1 MRMMFSWLFTSWRN
15 MISRKVRCASVAFW
29 KASKIFLS
37 ATVSRVFLSTAFHT
51 IPYAW
56 RREVARQPGA
66 RRRIGRR
73 AEREG
78 QPGCPRV
85 ARAERRGAGGSRSA
99 FCPPATASQLAVL
112 SLLAWQRR
120 KESHRGSQ
128 VCSQRLAGAFGSSQ
142 GPRLAAGPRVPRAR
156 GTRAHTPP
164 ARRRGCAAARSV
176 AGLRAACPSRSHA
189 PACPCAMVCRSLTPI
204 PSTAC
209 IPPHAARRARAPL
222 HLHVWQTQ
230 PQARTAGA
238 VRRLVG
244 ARAWP
249 AAAPL
254 GPRRCAP
261 RPRRVPHVPP
271 CPGAARS
278 RTCAARACL
287 SPRSWRARAS
297 QRSAA
302 RGRLAGGKKKKKK
315 SIVKSPCRA
324 AGLLDL
330 AFTFGGPGPP
340 TARGTPTHETPPRAL
355 LFLPTVQMRGPHPA
369 CFLVPARLRVVSL
382 LPPGDDGVR
391 SVCPL

>member
-128 VCSQRLAGAFGSSQ
+128 VSQRLAGAFGSSQ

-189 PACPCAMVCRSLTPI
+189 PACPCAWCVPRS
-204 PSTAC
+204 
-209 IPPHAARRARAPL
+209 APL
-222 HLHVWQTQ
+222 HCLHSSARRTARSSAAPPARLADATPSSHGGGGAPPRRGARVARRGA
-230 PQARTAGA
+230 PRPAPLRSSAAARPART
-238 VRRLVG
+238 
-244 ARAWP
+244 
-249 AAAPL
+249 PL
-254 GPRRCAP
+254 PRRCAISYL
-261 RPRRVPHVPP
+261 RSTCLSISSLMAGACVPAQR
-271 CPGAARS
+271 G
-278 RTCAARACL
+278 ARATG
-287 SPRSWRARAS
+287 WR
-297 QRSAA
+297 Q
-302 RGRLAGGKKKKKK
+302 KKKKKIDSKK
-315 SIVKSPCRA
+315 SVPSGGAVGSGLYLWWPRPPDRA
-324 AGLLDL
+324 RDAD
-330 AFTFGGPGPP
+330 P
-340 TARGTPTHETPPRAL
+340 RDTPTRPPFPPYSTDEGSA
-355 LFLPTVQMRGPHPA
+355 P
-369 CFLVPARLRVVSL
+369 CL
-382 LPPGDDGVR
+382 LPCTCTAQGGLSPAAW
-391 SVCPL
+391 

>member
-204 PSTAC
+204 PSTVFLRT
-209 IPPHAARRARAPL
+209 PHGALERRSTCTSGRRNPKLARR
-222 HLHVWQTQ
+222 
-230 PQARTAGA
+230 G
-238 VRRLVG
+238 
-244 ARAWP
+244 
-249 AAAPL
+249 
-254 GPRRCAP
+254 RCA
-261 RPRRVPHVPP
+261 
-271 CPGAARS
+271 
-278 RTCAARACL
+278 
-287 SPRSWRARAS
+287 AS
-297 QRSAA
+297 
-302 RGRLAGGKKKKKK
+302 
-315 SIVKSPCRA
+315 
-324 AGLLDL
+324 
-330 AFTFGGPGPP
+330 
-340 TARGTPTHETPPRAL
+340 
-355 LFLPTVQMRGPHPA
+355 
-369 CFLVPARLRVVSL
+369 
-382 LPPGDDGVR
+382 
-391 SVCPL
+391 